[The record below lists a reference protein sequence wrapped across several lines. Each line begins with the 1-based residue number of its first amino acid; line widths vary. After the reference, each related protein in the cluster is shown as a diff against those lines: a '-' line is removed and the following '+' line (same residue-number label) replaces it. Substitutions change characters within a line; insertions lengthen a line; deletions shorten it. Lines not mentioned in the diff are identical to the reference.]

1 MLYNIFY
8 FQDNSSGLVNIIEI
22 PAVLFIVLHSL
33 LLLQK
38 PLGQPDSYYL
48 LLFSH
53 SVVSDYL
60 WLNGL

>member
-22 PAVLFIVLHSL
+22 PAVLFMVLHSL

-38 PLGQPDSYYL
+38 PLGQPDS
-48 LLFSH
+48 
-53 SVVSDYL
+53 
-60 WLNGL
+60 